1 MRNLFI
7 HEMIQKSANLIAHH
21 TLTVIIQMKFKENE
35 MKIAFSL
42 ALTML
47 TPAFAGE
54 TVQWNFSSS
63 TGGEDIHWVSP
74 TSVNPDSDQF
84 EYQYEITYI
93 GVDVIFLGV
102 VIGPNDVTG
111 DVDPELRYGKGIEN
125 GPAPIVLLD
134 EPLETDADGDG
145 DIDLA
150 AHFKMHINGKGY
162 GQYDVTNL
170 FFGDVYVDTGWP
182 FGWQYVDIDR
192 IYLDGY
198 MKITPIIIECPED
211 TNGDGVVNV
220 SDVLA
225 AIGNWG
231 GNGAGDV
238 DGSGV
243 VDVSDIL
250 AMVSAWGPC

>member
-1 MRNLFI
+1 
-7 HEMIQKSANLIAHH
+7 
-21 TLTVIIQMKFKENE
+21 
-35 MKIAFSL
+35 MKIAPSL
-42 ALTML
+42 VLIML

-54 TVQWNFSSS
+54 IVQWNFSSS

-74 TSVNPDSDQF
+74 TTVDPNADQI
-84 EYQYEITYI
+84 EYIYEITYV
-93 GVDVIFLGV
+93 GVDVVFLGI
-102 VIGPNDVTG
+102 VIGPNDITN
-111 DVDPELRYGKGIEN
+111 DIDPEVRYGAGIID
-125 GPAPIVLLD
+125 GPAPITLLD
-134 EPLETDADGDG
+134 EALETDADEDG
-145 DIDLA
+145 DIDIA
-150 AHFKMHINGKGY
+150 AQFKMHINGKGY

-198 MKITPIIIECPED
+198 MKITPISIECPED
-211 TNGDGVVNV
+211 TNGDGVVDV

-231 GNGAGDV
+231 QSGAGDV

-250 AMVSAWGPC
+250 AMVSAWGAC